1 MLITKVKKKAQE
13 ITLRPKIFSFS
24 TSNLNIE
31 AFVR

>member
-1 MLITKVKKKAQE
+1 MLIAKVKKKAQE
-13 ITLRPKIFSFS
+13 ITLRPKTFSFS